1 MKRIFT
7 FAAAML
13 LCLSA
18 SAQQQGQATVDG
30 IVWNYEVLTTTT
42 CKVGI
47 DVNNDP
53 NINAVDQSITGSVTI
68 PETIDGYTVVEIN
81 DEAFKGC
88 QVSSIIVPNTVTTIG
103 DEAFKRCNSLTTL
116 TLGAG
121 VTNIGEE
128 ALGKCVNL
136 TDVTI
141 FATNPPTVEDD
152 QLFEVDANHPEE
164 TPWNAKLHVPAGCKT
179 VYAAADGW
187 KDFLQCGGIF
197 EDAATSI
204 SSAKNVIGSVEQRYT
219 LDGRRANGAK
229 GINIIRMSDG
239 TTKKVLVK

>member
-7 FAAAML
+7 YAAAML

-18 SAQQQGQATVDG
+18 SAQQGQATVDG

-47 DVNNDP
+47 DVNNAAP
-53 NINAVDQSITGSVTI
+53 NINAVDRSITGSVTI

-81 DEAFKGC
+81 EEAFYRC

-103 DEAFKRCNSLTTL
+103 EDAFKSCNSLKTL

-121 VTNIGEE
+121 VTSVGED
-128 ALGKCVNL
+128 ALQNNENL

-141 FATNPPTVEDD
+141 FATNPPMVDKRLFPVEK
-152 QLFEVDANHPEE
+152 NHPEK
-164 TPWNAKLHVPAGCKT
+164 TPWNAKLHVPAGCKAA
-179 VYAAADGW
+179 YAAADGW

-219 LDGRRANGAK
+219 LDGRRTNGAK
-229 GINIIRMSDG
+229 GINIIRMNDG

>member
-18 SAQQQGQATVDG
+18 SAQQGQATVDG

-47 DVNNDP
+47 DVNNAP

-88 QVSSIIVPNTVTTIG
+88 QVSSIIVPNTVTKIG
-103 DEAFKRCNSLTTL
+103 DEAFKRCHSLTTL
-116 TLGAG
+116 ELGSG
-121 VTNIGEE
+121 VTSVGED
-128 ALGKCVNL
+128 ALQQCENL

-141 FATNPPTVEDD
+141 FATNPPIVDKRLFPVETK
-152 QLFEVDANHPEE
+152 HPEN
-164 TPWNAKLHVPAGCKT
+164 TPFNAKLHVPAGCKAA
-179 VYAAADGW
+179 YAAAGGW
-187 KDFLQCGGIF
+187 KDFTQCKGIY
-197 EDAATSI
+197 EDASTSI
-204 SSAKNVIGSVEQRYT
+204 SSVKSAVSTVEERYT
-219 LDGRRANGAK
+219 LDGRRTNGAK
-229 GINIIRMSDG
+229 GINIIRMNDG

>member
-7 FAAAML
+7 YAAAML

-18 SAQQQGQATVDG
+18 SAQQGQATVDG

-47 DVNNDP
+47 DVNNEP
-53 NINAVDQSITGSVTI
+53 NINAVDRSITGSVTI

-81 DEAFKGC
+81 EEAFYRC

-103 DEAFKRCNSLTTL
+103 ED
-116 TLGAG
+116 
-121 VTNIGEE
+121 
-128 ALGKCVNL
+128 ALQKNENL

-141 FATNPPTVEDD
+141 FATNPPMVDKRLFPVEK
-152 QLFEVDANHPEE
+152 NHPEE
-164 TPWNAKLHVPAGCKT
+164 TPWNAKLHVPAGCKAA
-179 VYAAADGW
+179 YAAADGW

-219 LDGRRANGAK
+219 LDGRRTNGAK
-229 GINIIRMSDG
+229 GINIIRMSNG
-239 TTKKVLVK
+239 NTKKVLVE

>member
-7 FAAAML
+7 YAAAML

-18 SAQQQGQATVDG
+18 SAQQGQATVDG

-47 DVNNDP
+47 DVNNEP

-81 DEAFKGC
+81 EEAFYRC

-103 DEAFKRCNSLTTL
+103 EDAFKRCNSLKTL

-121 VTNIGEE
+121 VTSVGED
-128 ALGKCVNL
+128 ALQNNENL

-141 FATNPPTVEDD
+141 FATNPPMVDKRLFPVEK
-152 QLFEVDANHPEE
+152 NHPEK
-164 TPWNAKLHVPAGCKT
+164 TPWNAKLHVPAGCKAA
-179 VYAAADGW
+179 YAAADGW

-219 LDGRRANGAK
+219 LDGRRTNGAK
-229 GINIIRMSDG
+229 GINIIRMSNG
-239 TTKKVLVK
+239 NTKKVLVE

>member
-47 DVNNDP
+47 DVNNAP
-53 NINAVDQSITGSVTI
+53 NINAVDRSITGSVTI

-81 DEAFKGC
+81 EEAFYCC

-103 DEAFKRCNSLTTL
+103 EDAFKRCNSLKTL

-121 VTNIGEE
+121 VTSVGED
-128 ALGKCVNL
+128 ALQKNENL

-141 FATNPPTVEDD
+141 FATNPPIVDKRLFPVET
-152 QLFEVDANHPEE
+152 NHPEE

-219 LDGRRANGAK
+219 LDGRRTNGAK
-229 GINIIRMSDG
+229 GINIIRMSNG
-239 TTKKVLVK
+239 NTKKVLVE

>member
-7 FAAAML
+7 YAAAML
-13 LCLSA
+13 LFLSA
-18 SAQQQGQATVDG
+18 SAQQGQATVDG

-47 DVNNDP
+47 DVNNAP
-53 NINAVDQSITGSVTI
+53 NINAVDRSITGSVTI

-81 DEAFKGC
+81 EEAFYRC

-103 DEAFKRCNSLTTL
+103 EDAFKRCNSLKTL

-121 VTNIGEE
+121 VTSVGED
-128 ALGKCVNL
+128 ALQKNENL

-141 FATNPPTVEDD
+141 FATNPPMVDKRLFPVEK
-152 QLFEVDANHPEE
+152 NHPEE
-164 TPWNAKLHVPAGCKT
+164 TPWNAKLHVPAGCKAA
-179 VYAAADGW
+179 YAAADGW

-219 LDGRRANGAK
+219 LDGRRTNGAK
-229 GINIIRMSDG
+229 GINIIRMSNG
-239 TTKKVLVK
+239 NTKKVLVE

>member
-81 DEAFKGC
+81 DETFKGC

-103 DEAFKRCNSLTTL
+103 DEAFKRCSSLTTL
-116 TLGAG
+116 VLGSG
-121 VTNIGEE
+121 VTSIGEE
-128 ALGKCVNL
+128 ALGKCENL

-141 FATNPPTVEDD
+141 FATIPPTVKDNK
-152 QLFEVDANHPEE
+152 LFSSASKTEE
-164 TPWNAKLHVPAGCKT
+164 FSLNAKLHVPAGCEAA
-179 VYAAADGW
+179 YAAADGW
-187 KDFLQCGGIF
+187 KVFLQCKGIS

-204 SSAKNVIGSVEQRYT
+204 SSVKNVTGTVAERYT
-219 LDGRRANGAK
+219 LDGRRTNGAK
-229 GINIIRMSDG
+229 GINIIRINDG